1 MPTIWTF
8 VRAAAVLVG
17 SSAALLTGGIAHAD
31 PAPAPAPAPNIPQQ
45 LISSAANAPQIL
57 QNLATAL
64 GATPP
69 LSAPKV
75 AEPAPAAPGITAT
88 FPGLTP
94 AAPAAAAA
102 PALTPSIPGVNAP
115 IPGITPAA
123 PALPVTAPAAAP
135 TIPGVNAPIP
145 GITAPAPA
153 AAAVP
158 ASVPGVPSAK
168 VDLPQLPYLPLQVP
182 QQLSLPADLPA
193 LASGVIPA
201 APIAAGPARY
211 LYPAVTLKRFGAS
224 RISFVLPAGGAHPL
238 GR

>member
-123 PALPVTAPAAAP
+123 PALPVTATAFAASRP
-135 TIPGVNAPIP
+135 TGARIGGHSGSAHRADAAGSRRARV
-145 GITAPAPA
+145 TAR
-153 AAAVP
+153 AAVV
-158 ASVPGVPSAK
+158 ARRA
-168 VDLPQLPYLPLQVP
+168 
-182 QQLSLPADLPA
+182 A
-193 LASGVIPA
+193 LTH
-201 APIAAGPARY
+201 
-211 LYPAVTLKRFGAS
+211 L
-224 RISFVLPAGGAHPL
+224 
-238 GR
+238 

>member
-102 PALTPSIPGVNAP
+102 PALTPSIPGVNARP
-115 IPGITPAA
+115 DPGDNRTGPGGGRGAGLRSRRAVGEGRPTAA
-123 PALPVTAPAAAP
+123 ALPSAPSAATAFAASRPTGARIGGHSGSAHRADAAGSRRARVTAR
-135 TIPGVNAPIP
+135 
-145 GITAPAPA
+145 
-153 AAAVP
+153 AAVV
-158 ASVPGVPSAK
+158 ARRA
-168 VDLPQLPYLPLQVP
+168 
-182 QQLSLPADLPA
+182 A
-193 LASGVIPA
+193 LTH
-201 APIAAGPARY
+201 
-211 LYPAVTLKRFGAS
+211 L
-224 RISFVLPAGGAHPL
+224 
-238 GR
+238 